1 MPLIQLA
8 KRAAVAPIKWSFAT
22 ALLLVSPLVLACPFP
37 DSDRG
42 EAPAWL
48 CGEPQFEGA
57 QYTAVGDKSRVPSI
71 SLQNRLAGKAAMVA
85 VTGRLL
91 EAGRDQLLS
100 KLPPATRLT
109 LPEAGNLSVVA
120 RFDGI
125 RVLEKTQSPRRH
137 LYVLAGVHDDEADAQ
152 LAVACREV
160 VSANHKQLR
169 KAMPETDLAALCLT
183 AKN

>member
-1 MPLIQLA
+1 MSLIQLA
-8 KRAAVAPIKWSFAT
+8 KRATVVSLSRAAGV
-22 ALLLVSPLVLACPFP
+22 ALLLASPLVLACPLP

-48 CGEPQFEGA
+48 CDEPLFEGA

-85 VTGRLL
+85 VTGKLL

-109 LPEAGNLSVVA
+109 LPEADNLSVVA

-137 LYVLAGVHDDEADAQ
+137 LYVLAGVPDDEADAQ
-152 LAVACREV
+152 LAIACREV
-160 VSANHKQLR
+160 VSANRKQLR